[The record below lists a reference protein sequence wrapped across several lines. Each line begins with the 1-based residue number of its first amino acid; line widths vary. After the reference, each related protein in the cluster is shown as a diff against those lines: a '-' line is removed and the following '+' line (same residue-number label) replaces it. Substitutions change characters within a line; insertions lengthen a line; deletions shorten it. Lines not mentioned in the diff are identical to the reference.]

1 MARVH
6 DHQELHALQV
16 QQLQSADPRSVAGA
30 GGDAAGPATPSRG
43 SPTPAASSAGGADAA
58 PSSPSDQRDLTS
70 DLAPLVKATVSRWTE
85 FKVFI
90 LSTHTLDTG
99 VGVIIGRALQD
110 LLRSF
115 VNDVLIPPLGLV
127 VGDRIVNL
135 FILLRRGRSG
145 NIPRSPE
152 AAQSDGAVTINYGK
166 FVQQLLNFL
175 TVGVSVFYFLRAM
188 KAFFQWHIEMPR
200 DKRNCP
206 FCLSEIPA
214 AASRCA
220 FCTQAVTPTA
230 DAPGSGSPGTASAAA
245 GQQPGPSASG
255 AGQLSTIPASGRAPF
270 ASTGS
275 PKPHPG
281 ALAPSA
287 FISRMALIAGQ

>member
-1 MARVH
+1 MSETAAGSAPAHGPAPQQHQQHQQHQQRQQQQHRHHMARVH

-127 VGDRIVNL
+127 VVVMLSSPSLALWPSNIASVMALVSAALVSASCMRCIQ
-135 FILLRRGRSG
+135 RSLAG
-145 NIPRSPE
+145 AVSWGLVACQSNAALRSPSSPSPRLPLVPPPPPP
-152 AAQSDGAVTINYGK
+152 QPLSDSCCG
-166 FVQQLLNFL
+166 
-175 TVGVSVFYFLRAM
+175 
-188 KAFFQWHIEMPR
+188 
-200 DKRNCP
+200 
-206 FCLSEIPA
+206 
-214 AASRCA
+214 
-220 FCTQAVTPTA
+220 
-230 DAPGSGSPGTASAAA
+230 
-245 GQQPGPSASG
+245 
-255 AGQLSTIPASGRAPF
+255 
-270 ASTGS
+270 
-275 PKPHPG
+275 
-281 ALAPSA
+281 
-287 FISRMALIAGQ
+287 